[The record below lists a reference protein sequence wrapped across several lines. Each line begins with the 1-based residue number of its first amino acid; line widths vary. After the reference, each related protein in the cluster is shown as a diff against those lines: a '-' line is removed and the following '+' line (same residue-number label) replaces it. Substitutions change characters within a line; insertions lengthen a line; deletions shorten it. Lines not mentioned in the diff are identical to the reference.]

1 MFLTSFS
8 NLLEN
13 SRGIVNNITS
23 KIWLNKIS
31 KEGSKQYGSNHQK
44 CVFS

>member
-1 MFLTSFS
+1 MFLTSS
-8 NLLEN
+8 IPLE
-13 SRGIVNNITS
+13 SPRDIINNITS

-31 KEGSKQYGSNHQK
+31 KEGSKQYGSKYEK